1 MTVCVEIAVK
11 GQLGDL
17 SFDAS
22 HDAIGSA
29 SNMFLLA
36 DKASHAGRRTLQSVV
51 AGLPEDGRYGAV
63 VRYFPLETAVGAD
76 AAAVVNVVLNGIEE
90 IENAPEPRI
99 PTGFDVTMTE
109 SVARLAER
117 LRGGI
122 EALDLTSINGVRG
135 RTVTVVPT
143 LAQKVRSAIRPAE
156 QAWGTIE
163 GVVDL
168 LSARGKSPSFGIL
181 ERLERRHIRCNV
193 STDDLQR
200 AREFFGLRVVVSG
213 RMQLNRVYQ
222 VVRIDVE
229 SIDRLPENHE
239 LPAIDTLF
247 GSVPTFT
254 GGVEPAAYVRA
265 MRDDD

>member
-1 MTVCVEIAVK
+1 MTVSVEIAVK

-17 SFDAS
+17 SFEAS
-22 HDAIGSA
+22 HDAVGSA
-29 SNMFLLA
+29 NNVFFLA

-63 VRYFPLETAVGAD
+63 IRYFPLGTAVGAD
-76 AAAVVNVVLNGIEE
+76 AAAVVDVVLDGIEE
-90 IENAPEPRI
+90 IEDASEPRI
-99 PTGFDVTMTE
+99 PAGYDVAMTE
-109 SVARLAER
+109 SLAKLAER

-122 EALDLTSINGVRG
+122 DALDLTAINGTRG
-135 RTVTVVPT
+135 RTVTVVPA

-181 ERLERRHIRCNV
+181 ERLERRHIRCLIAP
-193 STDDLQR
+193 DDLER
-200 AREFFGLRVVVSG
+200 AKAFFGLRVAVSG
-213 RMQLNRVYQ
+213 RMQLNRAYQ
-222 VVRIDVE
+222 VVRVDVE
-229 SIDRLPENHE
+229 SIDRLPDNHE
-239 LPAIDTLF
+239 LPSIDTLF

-254 GGVEPAAYVRA
+254 GGVDPAAYVRA